1 MHLIPHMC
9 KETLHNLISMYY
21 DYINN
26 DVMLKTI
33 AFRAVEE
40 AVNSNHVND
49 IVDLSNSDVFSDKFR
64 KYLLKGLCFS
74 TNLTDPIC
82 MDLMLGK
89 KVNFEEF
96 EFNRLKEVVS
106 LFDDFHSKYKINLV
120 EKVIFSLNDYILN
133 ISLQKKDFDSIILY
147 IENNRESHI
156 LRSKYLLEIKNVISE
171 KEYVRLNF
179 LINDDM
185 YCEVK
190 KIPKPSIKKEK
201 KPKSKITHL

>member
-1 MHLIPHMC
+1 MC
-9 KETLHNLISMYY
+9 KETLHNFISMYY